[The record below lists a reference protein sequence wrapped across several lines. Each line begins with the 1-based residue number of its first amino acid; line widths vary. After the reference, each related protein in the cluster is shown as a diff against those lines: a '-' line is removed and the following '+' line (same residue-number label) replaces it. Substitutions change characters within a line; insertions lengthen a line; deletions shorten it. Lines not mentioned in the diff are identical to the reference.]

1 MFFYLIANI
10 WRLSELK
17 RLVAFPF
24 LPYLID
30 AFLKPVIVFAIAL
43 FVCFGINQMVQISI
57 LRLFINTISSSIVIL
72 AASYVIV
79 LGNKEKQFILKQVSF
94 IIDRIKTVK

>member
-1 MFFYLIANI
+1 
-10 WRLSELK
+10 
-17 RLVAFPF
+17 
-24 LPYLID
+24 
-30 AFLKPVIVFAIAL
+30 
-43 FVCFGINQMVQISI
+43 MVQISI